1 MRLTEIYFVIWGL
14 MATNLISDL
23 IDLSS
28 NPIQL
33 VIDKIGEILINE
45 SANQQALAVSS
56 MLDPSLYEL
65 RVFADR
71 FNPLDNMKIN
81 TTPVVSIKESDDSKK
96 LSVSGTHGKQQK
108 LLTLNIDCFGIGRAK
123 ETAEGHRPA
132 DLDAS
137 QDARRV
143 ANLVN
148 KILKAD
154 INDNLQLDRKI
165 VNSVNITG
173 EQYFEPDFDSQQLGP
188 VVVKRITLQCN
199 VTDAPIIN
207 NGVPLE
213 GVVLDIKRDDS
224 GEIYTTMEFDFT

>member
-1 MRLTEIYFVIWGL
+1 MKLTAISFVIWGL
-14 MATNLISDL
+14 MTTNVISGL
-23 IDLSS
+23 IDLGD

-33 VIDKIGEILINE
+33 VIDKIGEILVNE
-45 SANQQALAVSS
+45 SANQQALAISGGK
-56 MLDPSLYEL
+56 DPDLYKT

-71 FNPLDNMKIN
+71 FNPFDNMKNN

-96 LSVSGTHGKQQK
+96 LSVSGNHGKQQK
-108 LLTLNIDCFGIGRAK
+108 MLTLNIDCFGIGRA
-123 ETAEGHRPA
+123 EQTAEGHRPA

-137 QDARRV
+137 QNCRRV

-154 INDNLQLDRKI
+154 ININLQLDRKI

-188 VVVKRITLQCN
+188 VVVKRLTLQCN
-199 VTDAPIIN
+199 VTDTPMIN
-207 NGVPLE
+207 EGVTLE
-213 GVVLDIKRDDS
+213 GVIVDIEKDDS